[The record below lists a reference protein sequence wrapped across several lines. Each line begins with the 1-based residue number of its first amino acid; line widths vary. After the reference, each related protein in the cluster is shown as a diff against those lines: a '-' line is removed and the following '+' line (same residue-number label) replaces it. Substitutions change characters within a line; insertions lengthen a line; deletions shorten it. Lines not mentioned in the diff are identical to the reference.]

1 MTPPRPSLHL
11 WAAALSTALA
21 LASVFA
27 DEPARWLV
35 LEDPPGPA
43 DVALVLAGDPG
54 YERTRTAARLWN
66 EGQVSLLIVTGGQ
79 ASLGDSAASLRD
91 IAVSLG
97 VPRSR
102 ILMEEVSGS
111 TREAMLAVRPL
122 LEALEVRRVAVVS
135 SPYHQRRACWA
146 ARRALAGVDIVSRPA
161 DPSYWS
167 PRGWWQSPHSRQI
180 VLGEYLKLAYY
191 ILRGWA

>member
-1 MTPPRPSLHL
+1 MSHSSV
-11 WAAALSTALA
+11 AGVAVALA
-21 LASVFA
+21 LAAVFA
-27 DEPARWLV
+27 EEPARWLV
-35 LEDPPGPA
+35 VRDPPGAA

-79 ASLGDSAASLRD
+79 PSPGDSAASMRD
-91 IAVSLG
+91 TAVSLG
-97 VPRSR
+97 VPRNR
-102 ILMEEVSGS
+102 ILIEEVSGS

-146 ARRALAGVDIVSRPA
+146 ARRALEDVDIVSRPA

-167 PRGWWQSPHSRQI
+167 PEGWWRNPHSRQI
-180 VLGEYLKLAYY
+180 VLSEHLKLAYY

>member
-1 MTPPRPSLHL
+1 MVTSSRVTGL
-11 WAAALSTALA
+11 AVVLA
-21 LASVFA
+21 LAAVFA
-27 DEPARWLV
+27 DEPARWLAA
-35 LEDPPGPA
+35 EDPPGPA

-54 YERTRTAARLWN
+54 FERTRTAARLWR

-79 ASLGDSAASLRD
+79 ASPGDSAASLRD
-91 IAVSLG
+91 TAVWLG
-97 VPRSR
+97 VPESR
-102 ILMEEVSGS
+102 ILMEEVSEN

-122 LEALEVRRVAVVS
+122 LQSLEVHRVAVVS

-146 ARRALAGVDIVSRPA
+146 ARRALEGMAVQCRPA

-167 PRGWWQSPHSRQI
+167 PEGWWRTPQSRGI
-180 VLGEYLKLAYY
+180 VLGEYKKLAYY

>member
-1 MTPPRPSLHL
+1 MTRRS
-11 WAAALSTALA
+11 ALANVAVGLA
-21 LASVFA
+21 LAAVFA

-79 ASLGDSAASLRD
+79 ASPGDSATSLRD
-91 IAVSLG
+91 TAIALG

-102 ILMEEVSGS
+102 ILMEEVSGN

-122 LEALEVRRVAVVS
+122 LESLEVQRLAVVS

-146 ARRALAGVDIVSRPA
+146 ARRVFEGVDVVSRPA
-161 DPSYWS
+161 VPSYWS
-167 PRGWWQSPHSRQI
+167 PRGWWQTSKSRRI